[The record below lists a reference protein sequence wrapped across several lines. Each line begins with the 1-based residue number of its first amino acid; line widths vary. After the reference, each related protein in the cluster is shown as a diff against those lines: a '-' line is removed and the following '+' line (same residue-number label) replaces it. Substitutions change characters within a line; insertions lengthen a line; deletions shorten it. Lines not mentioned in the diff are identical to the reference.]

1 MSMANGPTSLDD
13 FGDVLTE
20 AEAAAVLRVSRM
32 TLFRMRRDGRIS
44 AVKVGRKVLYRK
56 SDLRR
61 LIGGE
66 ETGN

>member
-1 MSMANGPTSLDD
+1 
-13 FGDVLTE
+13 
-20 AEAAAVLRVSRM
+20 M